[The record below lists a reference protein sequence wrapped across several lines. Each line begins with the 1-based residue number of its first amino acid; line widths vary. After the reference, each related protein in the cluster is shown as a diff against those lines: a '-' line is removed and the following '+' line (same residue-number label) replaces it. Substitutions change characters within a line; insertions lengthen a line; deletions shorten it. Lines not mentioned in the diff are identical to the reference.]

1 MYVTKVQ
8 TLAGLDPVMLGR
20 SLFVIRGGSWNNEPD
35 NVRSANRN
43 RNTPT
48 NRNDNIGFRCAQDA
62 CPMARVRVFMG
73 RLGARRWASRP
84 IPGWLDQLLTSRRT
98 HHLGFGPAK

>member
-1 MYVTKVQ
+1 
-8 TLAGLDPVMLGR
+8 ML
-20 SLFVIRGGSWNNEPD
+20 RGGSWNNEPD

-62 CPMARVRVFMG
+62 CSMAGVRTFTGKIRSVP
-73 RLGARRWASRP
+73 LGVQAD
-84 IPGWLDQLLTSRRT
+84 PGLLGVAANSRRT
-98 HHLGFGPAK
+98 HCLHFGPAK

>member
-1 MYVTKVQ
+1 MSIESEGFWRAESKSRMTSV
-8 TLAGLDPVMLGR
+8 AGDTPAIRGR

-48 NRNDNIGFRCAQDA
+48 KRNNNIGFRCAQDA
-62 CPMARVRVFMG
+62 CPMARV
-73 RLGARRWASRP
+73 
-84 IPGWLDQLLTSRRT
+84 
-98 HHLGFGPAK
+98 

>member
-1 MYVTKVQ
+1 M
-8 TLAGLDPVMLGR
+8 AGLQSCHAGSVVLA
-20 SLFVIRGGSWNNEPD
+20 LRGGSWNNEPD

-62 CPMARVRVFMG
+62 CPMAGVRVFIG
-73 RLGARRWASRP
+73 ETRSALSGVQTD
-84 IPGWLDQLLTSRRT
+84 PGLTRAHSSQ
-98 HHLGFGPAK
+98 PKNAPP